1 VLLLDGG
8 DFVHRSSTTEG
19 IANWKEMNRL
29 GYAAVTLGE
38 MEFRTWDLVE
48 SLMVA
53 HPLPIVCTNVE
64 KLVGDRWVPIGD
76 PYRILEMNGVRVG
89 VMSVI
94 GKSQLSDPVVS
105 GTEDRIRR
113 LEPMETTRKVA
124 AVLREK
130 ADIVVLLAHLDPRAM
145 EQYASSLEEVDV
157 LLGGHMV
164 PKDEGPVLIADALVN
179 RSGTRGAHL
188 GITRLVVSPQD
199 EIVDFGGLN
208 VTLSPDFPED
218 PAVAEAAQ
226 MAKDEGARLR
236 KAANVKRREA
246 AKRKREEQLQ
256 KQFELQGSQGQGQGQ
271 TPEGSEEKK

>member
-1 VLLLDGG
+1 
-8 DFVHRSSTTEG
+8 
-19 IANWKEMNRL
+19 MNRL
-29 GYAAVTLGE
+29 AYAAATLGE
-38 MEFRTWDLVE
+38 LEFRTWDLVE

-64 KLVGDRWVPIGD
+64 MLKGDQWVPIGE
-76 PYRILEMNGVRVG
+76 PYRIIEVNGVRVG

-94 GKSQLSDPVVS
+94 GKGQLSDPVVS
-105 GTEDRIRR
+105 ATEDRIRR

-124 AVLREK
+124 ATLREK

-157 LLGGHMV
+157 VLGGHMT

-179 RSGTRGAHL
+179 RSGTRGAHV
-188 GITRLVVSPQD
+188 GITRLVVSPQS

-218 PAVAEAAQ
+218 PVVAEAAQ
-226 MAKDEGARLR
+226 KAKDEGARLR
-236 KAANVKRREA
+236 KAQNMQRREE
-246 AKRKREEQLQ
+246 AKRKREDRLQ
-256 KQFELQGSQGQGQGQ
+256 KQFELQGQGSEGQGQGQ
-271 TPEGSEEKK
+271 TTGRTEEKK